1 MFDLRKSM
9 QHWIFNRLYKVSAS
23 VMEFTHLCAST
34 VFFLKLFLQMHRTMF
49 DQMPPVVDSFEDV
62 MIW

>member
-1 MFDLRKSM
+1 
-9 QHWIFNRLYKVSAS
+9 
-23 VMEFTHLCAST
+23 MEFTHLCAST

-62 MIW
+62 MIS